1 LDGGSLLDGGTGR
14 VGALYRWPRQSAT
27 GDPNLALPPFGDAP
41 LRSSHEEREAL
52 KTKVLLEQFEGEVR
66 ALSSVFH
73 GIFFRLSQ
81 ATANLN
87 RRKMGSA
94 AFGLPKTGVLPEF
107 CQAFLHLS
115 CTAV

>member
-1 LDGGSLLDGGTGR
+1 MAPVCLAAGTDSVRALSGG
-14 VGALYRWPRQSAT
+14 PRQSAT
-27 GDPNLALPPFGDAP
+27 GDPDLALPPFGDAS
-41 LRSSHEEREAL
+41 LHGSGEERETF

-87 RRKMGSA
+87 VRKMGSA

-107 CQAFLHLS
+107 CQAFLHAS